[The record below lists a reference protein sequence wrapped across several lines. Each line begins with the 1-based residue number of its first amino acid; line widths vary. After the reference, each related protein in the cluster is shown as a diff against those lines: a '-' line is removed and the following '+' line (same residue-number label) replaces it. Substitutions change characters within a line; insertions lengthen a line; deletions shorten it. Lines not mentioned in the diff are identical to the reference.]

1 MNFTDVE
8 RDVHKLIGLELN
20 SISRSAAITI
30 ENIDDEQERLI
41 IRPKN
46 GNSRSRP
53 MDELK
58 RIWDAMQKE
67 PAVHVDKVLNG
78 SGTSRNQPETIL
90 ANLPYIEWLRIDN
103 KKHIAYVGE
112 STHPFGT
119 LQEMD
124 PVNAVEIAAKLKAS
138 ARKAN
143 FSSVIVSKDIN
154 ASISSVQKIC
164 SGKLSTVDKGI
175 YQIETKSDLIVFLSA
190 ETCGLE
196 EGTYAVIESHAFD
209 ARRNGK
215 KAVIIWADVYCSLS
229 WKYKNVS
236 QGILARGTFM
246 ADVLTEKQR
255 HYNMSRIRSKNTKP
269 EEVVRK
275 YLFSKGFRYRKNDA
289 RYPVT
294 RYSSFQVQNR
304 NIHSWLLLAQ
314 HPMQSQQGY
323 PILIVSFGR
332 VNLKKI

>member
-103 KKHIAYVGE
+103 TPTRTAR
-112 STHPFGT
+112 
-119 LQEMD
+119 
-124 PVNAVEIAAKLKAS
+124 S
-138 ARKAN
+138 AP
-143 FSSVIVSKDIN
+143 
-154 ASISSVQKIC
+154 
-164 SGKLSTVDKGI
+164 STVK
-175 YQIETKSDLIVFLSA
+175 F
-190 ETCGLE
+190 
-196 EGTYAVIESHAFD
+196 
-209 ARRNGK
+209 
-215 KAVIIWADVYCSLS
+215 
-229 WKYKNVS
+229 
-236 QGILARGTFM
+236 
-246 ADVLTEKQR
+246 
-255 HYNMSRIRSKNTKP
+255 
-269 EEVVRK
+269 
-275 YLFSKGFRYRKNDA
+275 
-289 RYPVT
+289 
-294 RYSSFQVQNR
+294 
-304 NIHSWLLLAQ
+304 
-314 HPMQSQQGY
+314 
-323 PILIVSFGR
+323 
-332 VNLKKI
+332 

>member
-58 RIWDAMQKE
+58 RIWDA
-67 PAVHVDKVLNG
+67 
-78 SGTSRNQPETIL
+78 GTSRNQPETIL

-209 ARRNGK
+209 AGATAKRL
-215 KAVIIWADVYCSLS
+215 SL
-229 WKYKNVS
+229 YGQMFTV
-236 QGILARGTFM
+236 LCRG
-246 ADVLTEKQR
+246 
-255 HYNMSRIRSKNTKP
+255 
-269 EEVVRK
+269 
-275 YLFSKGFRYRKNDA
+275 
-289 RYPVT
+289 
-294 RYSSFQVQNR
+294 
-304 NIHSWLLLAQ
+304 NIKMLVKES
-314 HPMQSQQGY
+314 
-323 PILIVSFGR
+323 
-332 VNLKKI
+332 

>member
-30 ENIDDEQERLI
+30 EDIDNEQERLI

-67 PAVHVDKVLNG
+67 P
-78 SGTSRNQPETIL
+78 
-90 ANLPYIEWLRIDN
+90 EWLRIDN

-124 PVNAVEIAAKLKAS
+124 PVKAVEIAAKLKAS
-138 ARKAN
+138 ARKAK
-143 FSSVIVSKDIN
+143 FSSAIVSKDIN
-154 ASISSVQKIC
+154 ASISSIQKIC
-164 SGKLSTVDKGI
+164 SGKLSTVDKGV

-190 ETCGLE
+190 ETSGLE

-209 ARRNGK
+209 VGATAKRL
-215 KAVIIWADVYCSLS
+215 SLCGQMFT
-229 WKYKNVS
+229 V
-236 QGILARGTFM
+236 LCRG
-246 ADVLTEKQR
+246 
-255 HYNMSRIRSKNTKP
+255 
-269 EEVVRK
+269 
-275 YLFSKGFRYRKNDA
+275 
-289 RYPVT
+289 
-294 RYSSFQVQNR
+294 
-304 NIHSWLLLAQ
+304 NIKMLVKES
-314 HPMQSQQGY
+314 
-323 PILIVSFGR
+323 
-332 VNLKKI
+332 

>member
-46 GNSRSRP
+46 SNSRSRP

-112 STHPFGT
+112 RTHPFGT

-124 PVNAVEIAAKLKAS
+124 PVKAVEIAAKLKAS
-138 ARKAN
+138 ARMAN

-175 YQIETKSDLIVFLSA
+175 YQI
-190 ETCGLE
+190 
-196 EGTYAVIESHAFD
+196 
-209 ARRNGK
+209 
-215 KAVIIWADVYCSLS
+215 
-229 WKYKNVS
+229 
-236 QGILARGTFM
+236 
-246 ADVLTEKQR
+246 
-255 HYNMSRIRSKNTKP
+255 
-269 EEVVRK
+269 
-275 YLFSKGFRYRKNDA
+275 
-289 RYPVT
+289 
-294 RYSSFQVQNR
+294 
-304 NIHSWLLLAQ
+304 
-314 HPMQSQQGY
+314 
-323 PILIVSFGR
+323 
-332 VNLKKI
+332 

>member
-46 GNSRSRP
+46 SNSRSRP

-124 PVNAVEIAAKLKAS
+124 PVKAVEIAAKLKAS
-138 ARKAN
+138 ARMAN

-209 ARRNGK
+209 AGATAKRL
-215 KAVIIWADVYCSLS
+215 SL
-229 WKYKNVS
+229 YGQMFTV
-236 QGILARGTFM
+236 LCRG
-246 ADVLTEKQR
+246 
-255 HYNMSRIRSKNTKP
+255 
-269 EEVVRK
+269 
-275 YLFSKGFRYRKNDA
+275 
-289 RYPVT
+289 
-294 RYSSFQVQNR
+294 
-304 NIHSWLLLAQ
+304 NIKMLVKES
-314 HPMQSQQGY
+314 
-323 PILIVSFGR
+323 
-332 VNLKKI
+332 

>member
-90 ANLPYIEWLRIDN
+90 AKLPYIEWLRIDN

-112 STHPFGT
+112 STHSIWHIAG
-119 LQEMD
+119 D
-124 PVNAVEIAAKLKAS
+124 GSCKCSGNAAKLK
-138 ARKAN
+138 RP
-143 FSSVIVSKDIN
+143 
-154 ASISSVQKIC
+154 
-164 SGKLSTVDKGI
+164 LER
-175 YQIETKSDLIVFLSA
+175 QIF
-190 ETCGLE
+190 
-196 EGTYAVIESHAFD
+196 
-209 ARRNGK
+209 
-215 KAVIIWADVYCSLS
+215 
-229 WKYKNVS
+229 
-236 QGILARGTFM
+236 
-246 ADVLTEKQR
+246 
-255 HYNMSRIRSKNTKP
+255 
-269 EEVVRK
+269 
-275 YLFSKGFRYRKNDA
+275 FRY
-289 RYPVT
+289 
-294 RYSSFQVQNR
+294 SIQ
-304 NIHSWLLLAQ
+304 
-314 HPMQSQQGY
+314 
-323 PILIVSFGR
+323 
-332 VNLKKI
+332 

>member
-112 STHPFGT
+112 STHWH
-119 LQEMD
+119 
-124 PVNAVEIAAKLKAS
+124 IAGDGSCK
-138 ARKAN
+138 
-143 FSSVIVSKDIN
+143 
-154 ASISSVQKIC
+154 C
-164 SGKLSTVDKGI
+164 SGNCCQTKG
-175 YQIETKSDLIVFLSA
+175 
-190 ETCGLE
+190 
-196 EGTYAVIESHAFD
+196 
-209 ARRNGK
+209 
-215 KAVIIWADVYCSLS
+215 
-229 WKYKNVS
+229 
-236 QGILARGTFM
+236 
-246 ADVLTEKQR
+246 
-255 HYNMSRIRSKNTKP
+255 
-269 EEVVRK
+269 VR
-275 YLFSKGFRYRKNDA
+275 
-289 RYPVT
+289 
-294 RYSSFQVQNR
+294 
-304 NIHSWLLLAQ
+304 
-314 HPMQSQQGY
+314 
-323 PILIVSFGR
+323 
-332 VNLKKI
+332 